1 MKQVIIEIQNSLM
14 DGDAQE
20 VKEKTEKALKRGVTP
35 KIIIQQGLLPAM
47 KVIGQKFR
55 ENEIFIPDVLM
66 SSRAMHAS
74 LYVLKP
80 ILSNSKLASRG
91 RIIIGTVAGD
101 LHDIGK
107 NMVTI
112 MFQGAGYDV
121 EDVGIDVPA
130 TKFIELIREFKPD
143 ILALSSLLTTT
154 MGEMREVVALI
165 IEEGLRDRLKIIVG
179 GGPIT
184 PDFALAIGADA
195 FAADS
200 FKAVTAADHLMEG
213 KIGYLAVT

>member
-1 MKQVIIEIQNSLM
+1 MKQIITEIQNSLM

-20 VKEKTEKALKRGVTP
+20 VKVKTEKALKHCITP
-35 KIIIQQGLLPAM
+35 KVIIQQGLMPAM

-55 ENEIFIPDVLM
+55 ENEIYIPDVLM

-80 ILSNSKLASRG
+80 LLANSKLASKG
-91 RIIIGTVAGD
+91 KIIIGTVAGD

-107 NMVTI
+107 NMVSI
-112 MFQGAGYDV
+112 MFQGAGYEV

-130 TKFIELIREFKPD
+130 TKFIEQVKEFKPD

-154 MGEMREVVALI
+154 MGEMREVVSLI
-165 IEEGLRDRLKIIVG
+165 KEEGLRDRLKIIVG

-184 PDFALAIGADA
+184 ADFALAIGADA

-200 FKAVTAADHLMEG
+200 FQAVTAADRLMKG
-213 KIGYLAVT
+213 KIGFFAVT